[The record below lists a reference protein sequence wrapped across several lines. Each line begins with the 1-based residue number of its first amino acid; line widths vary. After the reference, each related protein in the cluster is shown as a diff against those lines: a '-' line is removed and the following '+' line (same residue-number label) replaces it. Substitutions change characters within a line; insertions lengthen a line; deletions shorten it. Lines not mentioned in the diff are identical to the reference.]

1 MPDVVLSILGGLGCM
16 VFMCGAV
23 MWLGPRLVRRSRF
36 LQGLGARIRSQSTI
50 DRMISWVED
59 EQPDLRRAE
68 APDGTVTV
76 LFSDIEDS
84 TRLTERLGD
93 QRWIELLEAHDAIV
107 REHVR
112 GHGGYEVK
120 SQGDGFM
127 LAFPSAREALA
138 CAIDIQRAFARR
150 AADGELPIRVRM
162 GVHTGEAIHRDG
174 DFYGRSVI
182 LAARIADR
190 AHGGEILVSS
200 LVKELIDPGGDI
212 PVKEADE
219 VELKGLDGRHRLFR
233 VAWAAAAETATNG
246 RRRVPHLVHGPRVR
260 S

>member
-1 MPDVVLSILGGLGCM
+1 M
-16 VFMCGAV
+16 VFMCGVA
-23 MWLGPRLVRRSRF
+23 MWLVPRLARRTPLLRR
-36 LQGLGARIRSQSTI
+36 LAARVRSQSTI

-84 TRLTERLGD
+84 AGVTERLGD
-93 QRWIELLEAHDAIV
+93 QRWLELLEVHDAIV
-107 REHVR
+107 RENVR
-112 GHGGYEVK
+112 RHGGYEVK

-127 LAFPSAREALA
+127 LAFPSAREAIA
-138 CAIDIQRAFARR
+138 CAIAIQRALELR

-162 GVHTGEAIHRDG
+162 GVHAGEAIHRDG

-182 LAARIADR
+182 LAARSADR

-200 LVKELIDPGGDI
+200 LVKELIEPAGGVR
-212 PVKEADE
+212 VKEAEE

-233 VAWAAAAETATNG
+233 IAWATPATTPAANG
-246 RRRVPHLVHGPRVR
+246 QQRAARLVRGPRVG
-260 S
+260 